1 MAVFG
6 VLGGDRRQLY
16 LARSLEEDG
25 IVQRKVYPQVPP
37 RVEYSL
43 TPLEEAMRPILAAME
58 QWGSAYKASL
68 EQGEASTQA

>member
-43 TPLEEAMRPILAAME
+43 TPLGESMRPILAAME

-68 EQGEASTQA
+68 EQAEAST

>member
-43 TPLEEAMRPILAAME
+43 TPLGESMRPILAAME

>member
-43 TPLEEAMRPILAAME
+43 TPLGESMRPILAAME

-68 EQGEASTQA
+68 EQGEAST

>member
-25 IVQRKVYPQVPP
+25 IVRRKVYPQVPP

-43 TPLEEAMRPILAAME
+43 TPLGESMRPILAAME
-58 QWGSAYKASL
+58 QWGSAYKAGL